1 METTVV
7 PSRQETEVLFS
18 LPFQPDGAAFLLAA
32 GAPVVMPPQP
42 AAIPPAPAIS
52 LGMLVA
58 GYSAVNFF
66 ALSDQAMTLTIEEAN
81 DAEGPFAVVATFT
94 SAAAGALQ
102 AIRQRFTPVG
112 SFMRVTLTN
121 TGGAETVLSF
131 KGVGLPMT

>member
-18 LPFQPDGAAFLLAA
+18 LPPSPASSPPFVI
-32 GAPVVMPPQP
+32 APGVPLIMPPQP
-42 AAIPPAPAIS
+42 SAQVA
-52 LGMLVA
+52 LGMEVA

-66 ALSDQAMTLTIEEAN
+66 AISDQAMTLTIEEAN
-81 DAEGPFAVVATFT
+81 DAEGPFAVVQTFT
-94 SAAAGALQ
+94 SAAAGPLQ
-102 AIRQRFTPVG
+102 IIRQRFSPVG
-112 SFMRVTLTN
+112 SFMRVTLAN